1 MIRTIKLISWNVNGI
16 QNPGKRYKI
25 LSHLQSLNCDIAMI
39 QETHLTKQ
47 ESQKLKQ
54 RWVGQVF
61 SSPGSGAARG
71 VSILIA
77 KIISFTPLEIRVDD
91 EG

>member
-1 MIRTIKLISWNVNGI
+1 
-16 QNPGKRYKI
+16 
-25 LSHLQSLNCDIAMI
+25 MI